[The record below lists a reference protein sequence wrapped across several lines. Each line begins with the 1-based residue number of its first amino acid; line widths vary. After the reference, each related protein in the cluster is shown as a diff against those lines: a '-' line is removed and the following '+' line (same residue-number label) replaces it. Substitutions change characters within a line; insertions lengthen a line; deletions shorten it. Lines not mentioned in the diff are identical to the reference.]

1 MPLVDRLAGIG
12 DPETSRKLP
21 VLTFHACM
29 YEMAAGK
36 ITRQQFINH
45 FDLDAGEV
53 TELDWIIGRY
63 NAQPTAA
70 AKEKF
75 VELMR
80 VVFILAEAQ
89 VAGYTTNAEIAA
101 RIDAI

>member
-12 DPETSRKLP
+12 DPETNRKLP

-45 FDLDAGEV
+45 FQLDAGEIV
-53 TELDWIIGRY
+53 ELDWIIDRY
-63 NAQPTAA
+63 NLQPTSA

-80 VVFILAEAQ
+80 VVFIMAEAQ
-89 VAGYTTNAEIAA
+89 EQSQPG
-101 RIDAI
+101 